1 MLMFSCELVRKKK
14 LWEIHGLLHEF
25 PINQIN
31 KNYLI
36 VGTFI
41 VVWLPSAYLIVTILI
56 EPAALLSGM
65 LHSLPSTAVLL
76 RAWPARSNTL
86 TLDMLFSALTESC
99 LLPSFIVVSPV

>member
-1 MLMFSCELVRKKK
+1 MRNPWILP
-14 LWEIHGLLHEF
+14 HEF
-25 PINQIN
+25 PINKIN

-56 EPAALLSGM
+56 EPTALPNGI
-65 LHSLPSTAVLL
+65 LHSLPFTVVVLK
-76 RAWPARSNTL
+76 AWPARSDTCTL
-86 TLDMLFSALTESC
+86 YMFFSALTESC